1 MIFFDT
7 NLLVYSTVNLDKAK
21 QIISDSLIEKAI
33 KDNVF
38 VVSPLVLSEFI
49 FVLSKLKVDKS
60 LVEQAMYSYKP
71 FVKYPLEVAMV
82 LDAYDL
88 CRELEL
94 CMNINDAIH
103 IKYAERHCSK
113 IVTFDNDFKK
123 FEDSTVTVIEI
134 LKSFDEE
141 KEELKKKTEDL
152 PGRLTDNS
160 G

>member
-7 NLLVYSTVNLDKAK
+7 NLLVYSTVNLNEAK
-21 QIISDSLIEKAI
+21 QKISDSIIEAAI

-60 LVEQAMYSYKP
+60 LVEQALSSYKP
-71 FVKYPLEVAMV
+71 FVKHPLEVAMV

-94 CMNINDAIH
+94 CMSINDAIH

-123 FEDSTVTVIEI
+123 FEDSTGIVIEI
-134 LKSFDEE
+134 LKAFDEK
-141 KEELKKKTEDL
+141 KEELEKQAEDK
-152 PGRLTDNS
+152 
-160 G
+160 